1 MALTK
6 ISRGL
11 LDTGV
16 SDSSDATAITI
27 SSSEQVMIGTT
38 DAGYPDYGDSLTVAD
53 VDGGGG
59 NAGMTIRSGTSS
71 YGTFYF
77 SDATGTAAGTYA
89 GKMQYN
95 HSNNS
100 MVFGTNSAD
109 RLTID
114 SSGNVGIGITNPSD
128 YYSEQLVVSAEEG
141 EGGITI
147 KNATDN
153 NGYLMFAD
161 GTSGSEA
168 YRGYIM
174 YGHSVDEMR
183 LYTSAYM
190 NFYSN
195 GSERMRIDSSGN
207 LLVGTTTAL
216 NSSHTIIKN
225 GGVPLHVKRT
235 TDASAGNSLF
245 LGYGT
250 GGSTANVSI
259 RGDGDLENTN
269 GNYDALAS
277 DERLKENIVDVSSQ
291 WEDVK
296 NIKIKNFTLKHD
308 KSGLVQMGAIA
319 QELQEVCPNLIK
331 RREASPQ
338 DIENSD
344 GLIKE
349 GDEVLTYKMSIMQL
363 KGFVALQEAMT
374 KIEELTAKVE
384 ELENKINE

>member
-128 YYSEQLVVSAEEG
+128 YYSEQLVVNAEEG

-183 LYTSAYM
+183 LYTSTYM

-195 GSERMRIDSSGN
+195 GSERMRLTSGGDFLVGKTVTTLSTAGIHMQGSTGRTLCTVSGDNVMDLNRTTSNGVILGFYLNGSSVGTISTNTHSLPSDKNFKRDISDLDLGLNLVTKLKPSQYNYKIDSEDCP
-207 LLVGTTTAL
+207 
-216 NSSHTIIKN
+216 KM
-225 GGVPLHVKRT
+225 
-235 TDASAGNSLF
+235 
-245 LGYGT
+245 YGLI
-250 GGSTANVSI
+250 AQ
-259 RGDGDLENTN
+259 DLEESLTEVGIEKNSTWLLQHEPKDDEN
-269 GNYDALAS
+269 QS
-277 DERLKENIVDVSSQ
+277 DYSLDYTKLIPILINSV
-291 WEDVK
+291 
-296 NIKIKNFTLKHD
+296 
-308 KSGLVQMGAIA
+308 
-319 QELQEVCPNLIK
+319 QEL
-331 RREASPQ
+331 S
-338 DIENSD
+338 
-344 GLIKE
+344 
-349 GDEVLTYKMSIMQL
+349 
-363 KGFVALQEAMT
+363 
-374 KIEELTAKVE
+374 AKVE
-384 ELENKINE
+384 ELEGKIE